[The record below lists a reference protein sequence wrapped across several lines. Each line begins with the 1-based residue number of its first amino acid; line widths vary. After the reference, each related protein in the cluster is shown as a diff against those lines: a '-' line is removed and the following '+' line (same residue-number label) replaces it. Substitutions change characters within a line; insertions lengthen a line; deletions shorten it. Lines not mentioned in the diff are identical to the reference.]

1 MYAGPGAGTMLAA
14 AAAWEELANQLHA
27 TAADLESVVSG
38 LTGEPWQGPASA
50 AMAVAAQGHVAWL
63 NTTAAQATQTGEQ
76 VKAAAA
82 AYESAYAMTVPPP
95 VITANRSEL
104 IALVA
109 TNLVGQNTAA
119 IAANEVAYAEM
130 WAQDVAAM
138 YTYAGMSRAAAEVR
152 PFAPPEPPVQQD
164 GLSAQGAAIAQA
176 TGTAAGQAQTSS
188 RDAMAAVPTALH
200 LLASSPGLA
209 DFSDFTN
216 PYDLASLGSGLLGNG
231 VGLIGLS
238 GAAGFISDAEQKA
251 VGPQTVSAPASEASS
266 GQARRMPDRVTTV
279 SADMGRAS
287 AVGRVSVPDG
297 WGAAAPQ
304 VRLAAHPAAGGG
316 ALPPSTSSSGVSGGM
331 PMFGNGPL
339 MALPGR
345 GAAQSRREPGD
356 ARQRPAALV
365 PGGRHHDQRERPA
378 GPSRPG
384 VADFHEITDLLGKL
398 GRLRDSGVLTDKE
411 FVEQKQRLLG
421 CQ

>member
-14 AAAWEELANQLHA
+14 AAAWDELANQLHA
-27 TAADLESVVSG
+27 TAADLESVISG

-50 AMAVAAQGHVAWL
+50 AMAAAAQGHVAWL

-82 AYESAYAMTVPPP
+82 AYESAHAMTVPPP
-95 VITANRSEL
+95 VIAANRSEL
-104 IALVA
+104 MALVA
-109 TNLVGQNTAA
+109 TNLVGQNSTA

-164 GLSAQGAAIAQA
+164 GLSAQGAAVAQA

-188 RDAMAAVPTALH
+188 RDAMSAVPTALQ

-266 GQARRMPDRVTTV
+266 GQARRMPDRVM
-279 SADMGRAS
+279 SADMGGAS
-287 AVGRVSVPDG
+287 TVGRVSVPDG

-304 VRLAAHPAAGGG
+304 VRLATHLAAGSS
-316 ALPPSTSSSGVSGGM
+316 ALPPSTSNSGVSGGM

-356 ARQRPAALV
+356 ARQHSGAFV
-365 PGGRHHDQRERPA
+365 PGGRHHAQRERPA
-378 GPSRPG
+378 GRSRPG